1 MIRALTLFFA
11 AVFGFLGGL
20 TDFVADLIARKVLS
34 ARRKKPENRVG
45 NAVTRAVGG
54 VFDGMVEGLNQT
66 VLRGHRIEHHA
77 MARISAAWDGVMD
90 AVSQMSHTM
99 SYGLLLFGL
108 GLCVTLLY
116 LMFY

>member
-1 MIRALTLFFA
+1 MPPA
-11 AVFGFLGGL
+11 AE
-20 TDFVADLIARKVLS
+20 
-34 ARRKKPENRVG
+34 RRV
-45 NAVTRAVGG
+45 
-54 VFDGMVEGLNQT
+54 D
-66 VLRGHRIEHHA
+66 EH
-77 MARISAAWDGVMD
+77 

>member
-1 MIRALTLFFA
+1 M
-11 AVFGFLGGL
+11 
-20 TDFVADLIARKVLS
+20 
-34 ARRKKPENRVG
+34 
-45 NAVTRAVGG
+45 TRAVGG
-54 VFDGMVEGLNQT
+54 VFDGMAEGLNQT

-77 MARISAAWDGVMD
+77 MARISAAWDGAMD
-90 AVSQMSHTM
+90 AISQMSHTM